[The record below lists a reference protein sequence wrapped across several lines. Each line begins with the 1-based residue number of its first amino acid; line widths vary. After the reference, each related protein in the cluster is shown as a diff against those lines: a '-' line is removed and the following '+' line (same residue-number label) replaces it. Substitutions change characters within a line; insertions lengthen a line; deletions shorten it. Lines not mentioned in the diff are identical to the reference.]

1 MTDSLYRRGFK
12 VNLVRFSG
20 RGEVY
25 SVTQVGREQAPSGFV
40 DLAPYGLAIVE
51 LPEGLRIL
59 GRLTDLE
66 IDQQTGELEL
76 PQIGDQVEM
85 VIRKGGGRDERGIIN
100 YQYTFRPPI
109 VPATEQQVAEIR
121 GEIAKWIKW
130 GRE

>member
-1 MTDSLYRRGFK
+1 M
-12 VNLVRFSG
+12 NLVRFSG